1 MAEEFRDDLKFVIM
15 ADVPGLHP
23 DEEISVSI
31 TSGILHIR
39 AGRSDGSGVPGSDLR
54 EGMFSR
60 DIRLPSGT
68 DEWSVTASYTDGVLA
83 VRAPMQSHSGAT
95 RMIPVT
101 NGDPGSLP

>member
-23 DEEISVSI
+23 DKEISVSI
-31 TSGILHIR
+31 TSGILRIR

-54 EGMFSR
+54 EGKFTR

-68 DEWSVTASYTDGVLA
+68 DEWNVTASYTNGVLA
-83 VRAPMQSHSGAT
+83 VRAPMQSRSAVT
-95 RMIPVT
+95 RMVPVT
-101 NGDPGSLP
+101 CDDPGSPL